1 MWVEAEQVP
10 WPGAHE
16 TTGSGR
22 PGPVLEEPW
31 CQDARGLLMTWLAG
45 LWGAGVWGA
54 YLQ

>member
-1 MWVEAEQVP
+1 MGVEAEQVRC
-10 WPGAHE
+10 PGAHE

-31 CQDARGLLMTWLAG
+31 CQGARGLLRTWMAG
-45 LWGAGVWGA
+45 WVRGDT